1 MKGIDRRSF
10 MSSIAA
16 LALPSSSATTPKRRT
31 ADDELV
37 RLGQE
42 FHQLAAK
49 VDGLL
54 GATTP
59 GSNDDALISVLKA
72 MGDLEAVIVMTPAE
86 SLFGLQ
92 VKARAALW
100 AREGY
105 LDPENEATLEQKM
118 LWSLA
123 EDLLVNISRW
133 AQTKQFPI
141 NDLVGAYMFV

>member
-1 MKGIDRRSF
+1 M
-10 MSSIAA
+10 
-16 LALPSSSATTPKRRT
+16 RRT
-31 ADDELV
+31 VNEELV

-42 FHQLAAK
+42 FHQLAAR

-59 GSNDDALISVLKA
+59 GSNDDELLSVLKA
-72 MGDLEAVIVMTPAE
+72 MGDVEAAIIRTPAE

-100 AREGY
+100 AREDY
-105 LDPENEATLEQKM
+105 LDPQNEATLGQKM

-123 EDLLVNISRW
+123 EDLLVNSSRW
-133 AQTKQFPI
+133 GRAKQFPI
-141 NDLVGAYMFV
+141 DDPIRRFLLA

>member
-1 MKGIDRRSF
+1 MTGIDRRRF
-10 MSSIAA
+10 MSTAA
-16 LALPSSSATTPKRRT
+16 ACALPVVSGVEAKRTTV
-31 ADDELV
+31 DDELV

-42 FHQLAAK
+42 FHELAAK
-49 VDGLL
+49 VDTLI

-59 GSNDDALISVLKA
+59 SSNDDELFSVLKA
-72 MGDLEAVIVMTPAE
+72 MGQIEAAIVRKPAE

-123 EDLLVNISRW
+123 EDLLVNSSRW
-133 AQTKQFPI
+133 ARAKQFPVDDPI
-141 NDLVGAYMFV
+141 RRFLFA

>member
-1 MKGIDRRSF
+1 VPSAGI
-10 MSSIAA
+10 
-16 LALPSSSATTPKRRT
+16 
-31 ADDELV
+31 
-37 RLGQE
+37 
-42 FHQLAAK
+42 
-49 VDGLL
+49 
-54 GATTP
+54 
-59 GSNDDALISVLKA
+59 
-72 MGDLEAVIVMTPAE
+72 
-86 SLFGLQ
+86 GLQ

-100 AREGY
+100 SRDGY